1 MSQTFGSFLPLNIP
15 EQKKKKNVS
24 SKPHVPARSS
34 RLNFAPMSSRSRSAI
49 RLSQCIQ

>member
-15 EQKKKKNVS
+15 EQKKKNVS